1 MKLTPVLL
9 VLALFAFLAP
19 LSASAVMFTGSSLH
33 GSTGELT
40 MTDNGSNSIVT
51 WSLDTSGFDDAGAM
65 STDHRFLTD
74 VAFKIS
80 GMTSVSLAS
89 GYESAGDLYYS
100 SNVNNHGCDTDG
112 SRAGFACLSLASPVD
127 ATVNQI
133 ISYSFI
139 VEGDL
144 DFEDELSFRGK
155 YGDGDGWVISESSPP
170 VPEPSAALL
179 FAVGMLAVGGR
190 SIRR

>member
-1 MKLTPVLL
+1 MKLTPILL
-9 VLALFAFLAP
+9 ALALFAFFVP
-19 LSASAVMFTGSSLH
+19 LSASAVTFGGSSLH

-40 MTDNGSNSIVT
+40 AVDNGSHHVVT
-51 WSLDTSGFDDAGAM
+51 WSLDTAGFDDAGAVA
-65 STDHRFLTD
+65 TNHRYLTD
-74 VAFKIS
+74 VAFKIA

-100 SNVNNHGCDTDG
+100 SNVNNHGCDTGG

-127 ATVNQI
+127 ATVDQV
-133 ISYSFI
+133 ISYSFL

-155 YGDGDGWVISESSPP
+155 YGEGNGWVISESSPP